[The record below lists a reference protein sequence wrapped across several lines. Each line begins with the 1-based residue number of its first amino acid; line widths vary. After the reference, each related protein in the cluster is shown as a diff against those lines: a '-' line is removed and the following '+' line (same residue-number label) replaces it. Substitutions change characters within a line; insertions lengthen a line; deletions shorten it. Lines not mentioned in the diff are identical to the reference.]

1 MDMLAQLTRT
11 DVERL
16 ANQLAC
22 ELAAS
27 MLFSRGTRGVN
38 T

>member
-1 MDMLAQLTRT
+1 MHVRLTQN
-11 DVERL
+11 DVETL
-16 ANQLAC
+16 ANELAFQ
-22 ELAAS
+22 LAAS